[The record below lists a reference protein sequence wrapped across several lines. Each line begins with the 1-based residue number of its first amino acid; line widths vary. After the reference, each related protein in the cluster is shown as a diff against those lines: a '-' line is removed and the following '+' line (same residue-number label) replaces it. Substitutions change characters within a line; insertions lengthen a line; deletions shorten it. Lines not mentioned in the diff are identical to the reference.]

1 MCKYNSFCR
10 QINAH
15 ADVAELADALD
26 LGSSVDDVGV
36 QVPSSAPRGFERFF
50 NLSNLFV
57 FMNTT
62 CYAGGSKKLI
72 AMSRNKIPP
81 TVIILAGLANRK

>member
-1 MCKYNSFCR
+1 
-10 QINAH
+10 
-15 ADVAELADALD
+15 
-26 LGSSVDDVGV
+26 
-36 QVPSSAPRGFERFF
+36 
-50 NLSNLFV
+50 V